1 MPAMPI
7 EPYDVGEIGEPAIV
21 EGVPGL
27 AGRKTRRQG
36 RRKGGILQVHAI
48 HEDVPFSP
56 ATKSAVHSEV
66 EELAAWLGLEI
77 TGL

>member
-1 MPAMPI
+1 VLS
-7 EPYDVGEIGEPAIV
+7 EDRLVGELDAK
-21 EGVPGL
+21 
-27 AGRKTRRQG
+27 AD
-36 RRKGGILQVHAI
+36 RKGRILQVHAI

-56 ATKSAVHSEV
+56 ATKSEVHSEV